1 MAQKKFAFLFAT
13 ILLFTFCS
21 TGPRVKTEPGSANQP
36 GQEEASELMLETVKV
51 RGETVITEKEA
62 AAIQK
67 ISETAF
73 KENVFQG
80 GVASWYGRKFHGKR
94 TANGEVY
101 DMHKLTAAHKTLP
114 FNTLVEV
121 ENLDNGKRVIV
132 RVNDRGPFLK
142 DRIIDLSYDA
152 AKKLG
157 CHADGVF
164 PVALRIV
171 QADTIT
177 DMDTGNVTDTVTM
190 NQQTATSPKIE
201 KADIPEK
208 VESNDTGKPSISPV
222 EVPQVKF
229 YLQAGAF
236 SEKSNALKM
245 LKNLKLILAD
255 VPFEIYFQN
264 GMYKVISPPLPSRA
278 RAEELKK
285 ALLDID
291 IDAFIKEQ

>member
-1 MAQKKFAFLFAT
+1 MAQNKFAFLFII

-21 TGPRVKTEPGSANQP
+21 TGLEIKTEPDAANQP
-36 GQEEASELMLETVKV
+36 GQEETSGQVLETVK
-51 RGETVITEKEA
+51 GTGGTVITEKEA

-80 GVASWYGRKFHGKR
+80 GVASWYGRGFHGKR

-142 DRIIDLSYDA
+142 DRIIDLSYEA
-152 AKKLG
+152 AKKLE
-157 CHADGVF
+157 CHSDGVV

-171 QADTIT
+171 KA
-177 DMDTGNVTDTVTM
+177 DTVTAVDSGNVQAAIPM
-190 NQQTATSPKIE
+190 DQPPASPGKSE
-201 KADIPEK
+201 KEDTQAG
-208 VESNDTGKPSISPV
+208 VEAPR
-222 EVPQVKF
+222 VKF
-229 YLQAGAF
+229 YLQVGAF
-236 SEKSNALKM
+236 SEKDNALKM

-255 VPFEIYFQN
+255 VPFDIYFQN
-264 GMYKVISPPLPSRA
+264 GLYKVISFPLPSRT

-285 ALLDID
+285 ALKDID
-291 IDAFIKEQ
+291 IDAFVKEQ